1 MEEGC
6 IMNEN
11 CIKDEKMVIKICTMD
26 EIIKKGYKVN
36 GKLGRKIAQW
46 MKIWK
51 VEIVQKIKQWKI
63 GMIHSPW

>member
-1 MEEGC
+1 MYNRLKNLEEGC

-36 GKLGRKIAQW
+36 GKLGRKI
-46 MKIWK
+46 
-51 VEIVQKIKQWKI
+51 EN
-63 GMIHSPW
+63 